1 MADLSGKTNTQQ
13 TGFSVYLPTKEA
25 CEGFK
30 LRRWPSNYSKL
41 KKSDQSG
48 FFTTLFQSLV
58 DTKAPDSDPR
68 FLSGPQFENKPANI
82 GQQIGAQYSF
92 GYYNGEKSKW
102 FNSKNGAEGEK
113 EAAGQPAND
122 GLTNSV
128 VLEVLSNSVPRIKH
142 QKAPNGQNGIITT
155 TYEREGA
162 PLLLGNIHILPNLN
176 EEGIGFDHVHTYG
189 KQDDIVTNILT
200 SIAGLIGGA
209 GDLLDAVS
217 KGTQGLAGEKGR
229 LGPKPITKIDIA
241 DTYQSTD
248 KMSITLPFTLFT
260 KNNFIRD
267 VFGPIMLLNVI
278 SHPKRTNVR
287 IFEDTI
293 KIYKNIKKVQNPG
306 VTDAELDAQAS
317 NLDPEK
323 VENFLNSVIP
333 GFRLFAGAPPSY
345 VNVRHSAGLFY
356 LKNCVITNFSY
367 KYKGPWISTI
377 DNASRDGQNSTN
389 SAKGHIPWWKFWLP
403 KPDILDLEFANVN
416 TYCWPSYAE
425 CSITLRSVDPV
436 FADDWSSLLTDML
449 NTVYTA
455 DSGQVTNGIVSVMD
469 ANNSTNSFT
478 SPSNPTTLPRT

>member
-1 MADLSGKTNTQQ
+1 MADTSGRSNANKV
-13 TGFSVYLPTKEA
+13 GFSMYLPTQEA

-30 LRRWPSNYSKL
+30 FRRWPSSYSKL

-48 FFTTLFQSLV
+48 FFTTLFDSLV
-58 DTKAPDSDPR
+58 DTKAPDTDPR

-92 GYYNGEKSKW
+92 GYYNGSKSKW
-102 FNSKNGAEGEK
+102 FESK
-113 EAAGQPAND
+113 EAVNDQDAGQPSND
-122 GLTNSV
+122 GFVNSV
-128 VLEVLSNSVPRIKH
+128 VLEVLSNTVPKIKH
-142 QKAPNGQNGIITT
+142 QKSPNGQNGIITT

-162 PLLLGNIHILPNLN
+162 PLVLGNIHILPNLN
-176 EEGIGFDHVHTYG
+176 DDGIGFDHTHTYG

-200 SIAGLIGGA
+200 GISGLIGGA
-209 GDLLDAVS
+209 SDTLDAIS
-217 KGTQGLAGEKGR
+217 KVQKGASGSGR

-241 DTYQSTD
+241 DSYQSTD

-267 VFGPIMLLNVI
+267 IFGPIMLLNVI

-287 IFEDTI
+287 IFEDVI
-293 KIYKNIKKVQNPG
+293 KIYKDTRKAIDPN
-306 VTDAELDAQAS
+306 LSDAQLDS
-317 NLDPEK
+317 ETIDPEQ
-323 VENFLNSVIP
+323 VENFLNDVIP

-345 VNVRHSAGLFY
+345 VNVKHAAGIFY

-367 KYKGPWISTI
+367 KYKGPWVSTI

-389 SAKGHIPWWKFWLP
+389 TAKGHVPWWKFWLP
-403 KPDILDLEFANVN
+403 KPDILDLEFAKVN
-416 TYCWPSYAE
+416 TFAWPSFAE

-436 FADDWSSLLTDML
+436 FADDWASLLDNMM

-455 DSGQVTNGIVSVMD
+455 DSGQVTNGIVSVMN

-478 SPSNPTTLPRT
+478 SPSNPTSVGN